1 MHACYPPCEVCRE
14 REERA
19 TQPAPQAGSSGEGL
33 KVEMPSDWKMPVS
46 PCLNSDSGAC
56 SVLDAN
62 GRSVARQ
69 LWCNEAKAI
78 AYALN
83 QVYTRIPPA
92 QAEPV
97 AAERINANNPST
109 VPERFRQCMI
119 DAAEYIVPRAMNTPG
134 AGYTTKEGVLQ
145 MLTDLLALSL
155 NDGCIAAAWAFEQ
168 IVQSVPAKPALT
180 SLPNW
185 PPGAV
190 ADITAAL
197 DAELE
202 QKVEAKEPWKPVAG
216 EKVLVEAVVSE
227 AIGSCIWVTTDGHT
241 VHTIPLHLSQLRP
254 LPVVQGENLGNNS

>member
-1 MHACYPPCEVCRE
+1 M
-14 REERA
+14 A
-19 TQPAPQAGSSGEGL
+19 TKQ
-33 KVEMPSDWKMPVS
+33 VSD
-46 PCLNSDSGAC
+46 
-56 SVLDAN
+56 
-62 GRSVARQ
+62 
-69 LWCNEAKAI
+69 AI
-78 AYALN
+78 APGEIVSVEKCAVVEIGNRDDDVVVKFDSSPFEYCLPGSAIR
-83 QVYTRIPPA
+83 RIPPA

-241 VHTIPLHLSQLRP
+241 VHTIPLHLSQLSP
-254 LPVVQGENLGNNS
+254 LPVVQGENLGNS